1 MGLSPT
7 VQDKADRL
15 STLACEAEAGSV
27 SSRSQFRADLITV
40 GVNFQIMWLKN
51 TLVRSIG
58 RLAVID
64 IRVADLFGD
73 RREQEPREVPNPRTG
88 LVGQTNALKNG

>member
-1 MGLSPT
+1 MSLSPT

-15 STLACEAEAGSV
+15 GPLACEAEASSV
-27 SSRSQFRADLITV
+27 SSRSQFRVDLITI

-51 TLVRSIG
+51 ALVRSIG

-64 IRVADLFGD
+64 IRLAYLFGD
-73 RREQEPREVPNPRTG
+73 RREQEPREIPNPRTG
-88 LVGQTNALKNG
+88 LVRQTNALEDG